1 MAVRLTDA
9 IGKATEED
17 RSGRRRGEVRGTAA
31 TTSSRHHEIYNPCV
45 PAAGGRRNKIR
56 GVLVV
61 GATAENKK
69 RPSAQVEVRGG
80 RLEGTNG
87 GKQRGVDGERTNK
100 ESAQSISPQSGIKRN
115 TWRITLPRV
124 SEKVCDPCSFSV

>member
-1 MAVRLTDA
+1 M
-9 IGKATEED
+9 
-17 RSGRRRGEVRGTAA
+17 
-31 TTSSRHHEIYNPCV
+31 
-45 PAAGGRRNKIR
+45 
-56 GVLVV
+56 
-61 GATAENKK
+61 
-69 RPSAQVEVRGG
+69 
-80 RLEGTNG
+80 EGTNG

>member
-17 RSGRRRGEVRGTAA
+17 RSGRGRRRGEVRGTAA

-45 PAAGGRRNKIR
+45 PAAGGRRNKIQ

-61 GATAENKK
+61 GAKLPKTKNA
-69 RPSAQVEVRGG
+69 RPR
-80 RLEGTNG
+80 
-87 GKQRGVDGERTNK
+87 K
-100 ESAQSISPQSGIKRN
+100 
-115 TWRITLPRV
+115 WR
-124 SEKVCDPCSFSV
+124 